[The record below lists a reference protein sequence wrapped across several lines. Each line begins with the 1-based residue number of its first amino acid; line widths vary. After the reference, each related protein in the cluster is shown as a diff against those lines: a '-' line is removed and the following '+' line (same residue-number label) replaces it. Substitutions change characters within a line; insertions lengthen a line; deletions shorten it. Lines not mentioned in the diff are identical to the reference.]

1 MLENLLHRAGQGG
14 TRGAGSSV
22 GSKLIPLSKYGP
34 IAALVKAI
42 TRGILP
48 AYLTMAGQTKILESL
63 HVL

>member
-14 TRGAGSSV
+14 TRGTGSSF
-22 GSKLIPLSKYGP
+22 PLSKYGP
-34 IAALVKAI
+34 IAALVKAV

-63 HVL
+63 HVI

>member
-14 TRGAGSSV
+14 TRGAGT
-22 GSKLIPLSKYGP
+22 LSKYGP
-34 IAALVKAI
+34 IAALVKAV

-63 HVL
+63 HVLY